1 MTGRIVHS
9 VHWRLLFNSLGVSLI
24 AIVGVSLAALLLI
37 QLYFQQSELRF
48 LQDQM
53 ALLFQPLS
61 QAVQQ
66 GARGEELQT
75 IVTMRAYER
84 RVRIRLFDPQGNLL
98 ADSGSLGLNP
108 AGTLLPP
115 PTLPVLNA
123 ISDQTLTAPLTAN
136 SQLVANLELSEG
148 PAIGQ
153 PTLDSIRLA
162 IVGSGLIAL
171 ALAAIV
177 GLLSAQQIGGSL
189 SRLGQVA
196 ERMTAGDLKVR
207 MVASGLVEFD
217 QLGEQLHSM
226 ADQLAHTIATLEGE
240 KQVLRRLIADA
251 SHELRTP
258 LTALKTFNELLQ
270 QEALSGREPAT
281 TFIRESA
288 NQLNHLDRLTAGLLD
303 LSRLEAGLSG
313 ANFIQADIRAAVI
326 DGTNSLRQ
334 LAQAKSQQ
342 LDLAVPRSPLPWPHD
357 PTAIQQAVS
366 NLVNNAIKYA
376 PAGATIQVQLA
387 YENGQIHIIVTDNG
401 PGIPAGE
408 QPHIFKRFYRGPHQ
422 QGTGSG
428 LGLAICQE
436 IATIHNGQIHFT
448 SQEGQ
453 GTTFTITLP
462 NNPKP
467 FIA

>member
-1 MTGRIVHS
+1 MTGRIFRS

-24 AIVGVSLAALLLI
+24 AIVGVSLAALLFI
-37 QLYFQQSELRF
+37 QLYLQQSELRF

-53 ALLFQPLS
+53 ALVFQPLS

-66 GARGEELQT
+66 GAEGEELQT
-75 IVTMRAYER
+75 IITMRAYER
-84 RVRIRLFDPQGNLL
+84 RVRIRLFDPQGSLL
-98 ADSGSLGLNP
+98 ADSGSLGPDP
-108 AGTLLPP
+108 AGTIP
-115 PTLPVLNA
+115 LPVLNA
-123 ISDQTLTAPLTAN
+123 ISDQTLTAPLTVN
-136 SQLVANLELSEG
+136 NQLLANLELSEG

-153 PTLDSIRLA
+153 PALDSIRLA

-171 ALAAIV
+171 ALAAVV
-177 GLLSAQQIGGSL
+177 GLVSAQQIGASL
-189 SRLGQVA
+189 SRLGQAA
-196 ERMTAGDLKVR
+196 ERMAAGDLKTQV
-207 MVASGLVEFD
+207 VASGLVEFD

-226 ADQLAHTIATLEGE
+226 ADQLAGTIATLEGE

-270 QEALSGREPAT
+270 QEELSGREPVN
-281 TFIRESA
+281 TFLRESA
-288 NQLNHLDRLTAGLLD
+288 NQLSHLDRLTAGLLD
-303 LSRLEAGLSG
+303 LSRLEARLSG
-313 ANFIQADIRAAVI
+313 ANFVQTDIRAAVI
-326 DGTNSLRQ
+326 DAANGLRP
-334 LAQAKSQQ
+334 LARAKSQQ
-342 LDLAVPRSPLPWPHD
+342 LDLAVPRTPLSWRHD
-357 PTAIQQAVS
+357 PVAIQQAVS

-387 YENGQIHIIVTDNG
+387 YENGQILITVSDNG
-401 PGIPAGE
+401 PGIPATE
-408 QPHIFKRFYRGPHQ
+408 QPHLFKRFYRGPHQ

-436 IATIHNGQIHFT
+436 IVTIHNGHIQFT

-462 NNPKP
+462 NRSDGRQLQR
-467 FIA
+467 